1 MTLSREELS
10 RLAVA
15 QAVYKAMGEQLST
28 RGGAHGADNVR
39 TRADAELRSMFEE
52 SGTDR
57 VSLMVNGSKV
67 GTLSARLTKPT
78 SRDWFACDNVAELVA
93 WLRGDDGEAALTRL
107 AESLGGDI
115 AADSVAH
122 EGELP
127 PGCSPHHDELPS
139 GGWGGTTLRVDVA
152 KVRDAL
158 GEGLPAAVAG
168 LISGEVE

>member
-93 WLRGDDGEAALTRL
+93 WLRGGRRRGGAHAAR
-107 AESLGGDI
+107 G
-115 AADSVAH
+115 
-122 EGELP
+122 
-127 PGCSPHHDELPS
+127 
-139 GGWGGTTLRVDVA
+139 
-152 KVRDAL
+152 
-158 GEGLPAAVAG
+158 VAG
-168 LISGEVE
+168 RRHRRRQRGPRGRAAARVQPAPRRAAGRRLGRNDAARGRGQGA